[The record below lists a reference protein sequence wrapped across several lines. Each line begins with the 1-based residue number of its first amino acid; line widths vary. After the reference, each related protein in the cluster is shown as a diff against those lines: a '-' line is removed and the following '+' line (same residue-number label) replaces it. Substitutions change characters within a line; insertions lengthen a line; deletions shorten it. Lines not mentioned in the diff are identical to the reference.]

1 MFTPYV
7 PEGPDSISYY
17 GYGWAIE
24 ETPRHGRIV
33 QHNGGNGIFLAE
45 LHRWVDQGLTVFA
58 VTTDPALPATPV
70 AAALEA
76 VVFGEPHAD
85 PPAVVQVEPAAL
97 ARAAGE
103 WRLPSGEP
111 LTVTAGEDHLAIS
124 AHGPEGTALL
134 FPLSD
139 RAREFAPDLEART
152 RAILEG
158 LFRGDY
164 DPLAQA
170 FGGVPIEEVREREQE
185 LMADRHARL
194 GAPTGYEIVGLVPA
208 PAGPGI
214 LARIDFA
221 RGSAWN
227 TYVWGPRGLQGVRPS
242 PEPPAADYRPVS
254 ESAFESFRLSGA
266 SSPRLELRGSDPAAL
281 VLVIH
286 GPDGPVEAR
295 RGG

>member
-1 MFTPYV
+1 M
-7 PEGPDSISYY
+7 
-17 GYGWAIE
+17 
-24 ETPRHGRIV
+24 
-33 QHNGGNGIFLAE
+33 
-45 LHRWVDQGLTVFA
+45 
-58 VTTDPALPATPV
+58 PATPV

-76 VVFGEPHAD
+76 IAFGEPHAD
-85 PPAVVQVEPAAL
+85 PPAVVDVDSAVL

-111 LTVTAGEDHLAIS
+111 LFVTAAEGRLAVS
-124 AHGPEGTALL
+124 ARGPEGTALL
-134 FPLSD
+134 FPLSE
-139 RAREFAPDLEART
+139 RAREIAPDLEART

-164 DPLAQA
+164 APLADA
-170 FGGVPIEEVREREQE
+170 FGGMPIAEVRAQEEE

-194 GAPTGYEIVGLVPA
+194 GAPTGFEIVGLVPM

-227 TYVWGPRGLQGVRPS
+227 TYVWGPNGLQGVRPA

-254 ESAFESFRLSGA
+254 ETAFESFRLRGA
-266 SSPRLELRGSDPAAL
+266 PGPVLELRDTGSAKP

-286 GPDGPVEAR
+286 APRGDIEAR
-295 RGG
+295 RE